1 METRDLLSDAYAPC
15 DGVVVNRLGD
25 ETVALDLANGTYYGF
40 DRVGTILWVKLTAG
54 EQLSSACGHVA
65 AEFGVPID
73 QVEADARIY
82 VNDLLENKLIYRK

>member
-40 DRVGTILWVKLTAG
+40 DRVGTMLWDKLTAG
-54 EQLSSACGHVA
+54 EQLSSVKRRMS
-65 AEFGVPID
+65 E
-73 QVEADARIY
+73 
-82 VNDLLENKLIYRK
+82 KLQIEKRMEE